1 MMRPYGFL
9 CPWPD
14 LNRHAFA
21 STATSTR
28 HVYHSVTGAI
38 LFVIIADR
46 GGAKPVLPPF
56 QETVSVIFFS
66 RFRAFAH
73 PIARPL
79 RLSMAP
85 PAWNLPTSSSQGGP
99 THYLCLL

>member
-56 QETVSVIFFS
+56 QETVSVVFFS
-66 RFRAFAH
+66 RFRAFAR

-85 PAWNLPTSSSQGGP
+85 PRLESSHFLQPGPP

>member
-1 MMRPYGFL
+1 
-9 CPWPD
+9 
-14 LNRHAFA
+14 
-21 STATSTR
+21 
-28 HVYHSVTGAI
+28 

-56 QETVSVIFFS
+56 QETVSVVFFS
-66 RFRAFAH
+66 RFRAFAR

-85 PAWNLPTSSSQGGP
+85 RLESSHFLQPGPP